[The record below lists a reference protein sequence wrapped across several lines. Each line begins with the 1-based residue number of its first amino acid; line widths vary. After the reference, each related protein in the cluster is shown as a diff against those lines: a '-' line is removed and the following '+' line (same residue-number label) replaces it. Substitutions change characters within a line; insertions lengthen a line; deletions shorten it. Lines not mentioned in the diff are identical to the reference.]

1 MPKRLVVAFALAI
14 STSLFMTSAS
24 HSQSLDEKGC
34 VFNRRIYPEGT
45 EMCQGDSRVRC
56 EEGSWAAVGMCHGDE
71 PGPAPIA
78 GGGNVPIDEE

>member
-14 STSLFMTSAS
+14 GTSFFVTSAS

-34 VFNRRIYPEGT
+34 VLRHRIYPEGT
-45 EMCQGDSRVRC
+45 EMCRGDSRVRC
-56 EEGSWAAVGMCHGDE
+56 EEGTWANIGMCDGDE